1 MDFEQELLSIEKQDP
16 DKAMKLRGWL
26 NSFFWYVGKEGS
38 NIERGYPNVKR
49 GSILFVNFG
58 YGVHSEFRY
67 NHYAVALR
75 SSPRKSGKVTVVP
88 LTSKEHPHLMP
99 IGHELG
105 DCLDTLIF
113 EKERSVFWKP
123 YRTLAANVLKETG
136 VSFGFP
142 AIGSYNTVYT
152 SCTSFLNK
160 IKENLADGSSLH
172 KDVDKMLS
180 DLKVFDKFV
189 SDSPNLLKSSYLRLE
204 DITTISKARII
215 SPKKTSHPLYKLHLS
230 DETLDKLD
238 NEIIRLYT
246 GK

>member
-1 MDFEQELLSIEKQDP
+1 MDFEQELLSIEKTNP
-16 DKAMKLRGWL
+16 DKARELRRWL
-26 NSFFWYVGKEGS
+26 ESFFWYVHKENSG
-38 NIERGYPNVKR
+38 IERSYPDVKR
-49 GSILFVNFG
+49 GRILFVNFG

-75 SSPRKSGKVTVVP
+75 SSPKRNGKVTVVP

-105 DCLDTLIF
+105 DCLDALIV
-113 EKERSVFWKP
+113 EKGRSVFWKP
-123 YRTLAANVLKETG
+123 YRTLAANVLEETG
-136 VSFGFP
+136 MFFGFP
-142 AIGSYNTVYT
+142 DIVSYRTVYT

-180 DLKVFDKFV
+180 DLKEFDKFV

-215 SPKKTSHPLYKLHLS
+215 YPKNTSHPLYKLHLS

>member
-1 MDFEQELLSIEKQDP
+1 MDFEQELLSIEKTNP
-16 DKAMKLRGWL
+16 DKARELRRWL
-26 NSFFWYVGKEGS
+26 ESFFWYVGKEGS
-38 NIERGYPNVKR
+38 NIERGYLNVKR

-67 NHYAVALR
+67 NHYAAALR
-75 SSPRKSGKVTVVP
+75 SSPKSNGKVTVVP
-88 LTSKEHPHLMP
+88 LTSKKHPHLMP

-105 DCLDTLIF
+105 DCLDALIV

-123 YRTLAANVLKETG
+123 YRTLAANVLEETG
-136 VSFGFP
+136 MFFGFP
-142 AIGSYNTVYT
+142 AIGSYRTVYT

>member
-1 MDFEQELLSIEKQDP
+1 MNFEQELLSIEKTNP
-16 DKAMKLRGWL
+16 DKARELRRWL
-26 NSFFWYVGKEGS
+26 ESFFWYVHKENSG
-38 NIERGYPNVKR
+38 IERSYPDVKR
-49 GSILFVNFG
+49 GRILLVNFG

-123 YRTLAANVLKETG
+123 YQTLAANVLKETG

-142 AIGSYNTVYT
+142 AIGSCNTVCT
-152 SCTSFLNK
+152 NCTSFLNK

-172 KDVDKMLS
+172 EDVDKMLS
-180 DLKVFDKFV
+180 DLKVFDKFIN
-189 SDSPNLLKSSYLRLE
+189 DSPNLLKSSYLRLE
-204 DITTISKARII
+204 DITTISKTRII
-215 SPKKTSHPLYKLHLS
+215 SPKKTSHPLYKLRLS